1 MAKKVTRRPRVRS
14 SVALRFVA
22 LGALLLIA
30 FFYYRPLQSYLHA
43 RHELS
48 QRDSEVRGLAAE
60 HRALERRLAAS
71 TSTDE
76 LVREARRLGYVRP
89 TERLFIVKGIAA
101 WERSRRA
108 RTIGAG
114 GGRP

>member
-1 MAKKVTRRPRVRS
+1 MATKVSRRRRMRS

-43 RHELS
+43 RHQLA
-48 QRDSEVRGLAAE
+48 QRDAEVGRLAAE

-71 TSTDE
+71 TSTEE
-76 LVREARRLGYVRP
+76 LVREARRLGFVRP
-89 TERLFIVKGIAA
+89 GERLFIVKGIGA
-101 WERSRRA
+101 WERSQR